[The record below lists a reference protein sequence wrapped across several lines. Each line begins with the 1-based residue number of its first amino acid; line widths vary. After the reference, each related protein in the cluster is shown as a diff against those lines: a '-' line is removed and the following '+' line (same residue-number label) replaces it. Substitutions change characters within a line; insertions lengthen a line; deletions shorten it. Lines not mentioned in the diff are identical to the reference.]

1 MTSWWRRIGSDH
13 HEAPLMIGSSAA
25 AWAAPPRPQGG
36 PRLRLSRR
44 ALAKSRPRICARAG
58 STSTRQARGSRSGA

>member
-13 HEAPLMIGSSAA
+13 HEAPLTIGSSATA
-25 AWAAPPRPQGG
+25 GAVPPRPLGS
-36 PRLRLSRR
+36 PRLRLPRR

-58 STSTRQARGSRSGA
+58 STSTRQ